1 MKMKKIIFKKNFPY
15 MSLFHQNHSQKIQHV
30 VKIKQENMQ
39 LKTEVLSKSVFLG
52 RKMVCLYFVQTL
64 EQLSRDNCFEYAVAG
79 YPTDRGV
86 VEEQEATWED

>member
-1 MKMKKIIFKKNFPY
+1 

-52 RKMVCLYFVQTL
+52 RKIVCLYFVSTSL
-64 EQLSRDNCFEYAVAG
+64 EPYLEKTVEYVVPG

-86 VEEQEATWED
+86 VEEQKAAWEN